1 MQLYKYR
8 YNKLSKL
15 KIIFDEK
22 FYNSQYAQD
31 PAASSGRLES
41 IMVEFEA
48 KRDLY
53 EIASPQNA
61 TRDDILRAHS
71 KRHLNYV
78 EQDPQ
83 LYDLAMLA
91 AGASITAAQE
101 AFDGNPSFA
110 VVRPPGHHA
119 SSDSSWGFC
128 YFNNISVSLL
138 SLFSQGKIKSAFILD
153 FDLHVGDGNINI
165 LSERDDGFEV
175 DIFNPGD
182 MDAMSY
188 MNLVR
193 EVMESITDADI
204 LVAAAGFDQGISDWG
219 NLLSEENYYDLGQ
232 LMKHHS
238 ERLCNGR
245 RYALLEGG
253 YNHSVLGKHTEA
265 FCRGLL

>member
-1 MQLYKYR
+1 M
-8 YNKLSKL
+8 SKL

-22 FYNSQYAQD
+22 FYDSQYTHD

-41 IMVEFEA
+41 IINELE
-48 KRDLY
+48 KNTDLY
-53 EIASPQNA
+53 EIISPKIASRN
-61 TRDDILRAHS
+61 DILRAHTEDHI
-71 KRHLNYV
+71 RYV
-78 EQDPQ
+78 EEDPR
-83 LYDLAMLA
+83 LHELALLA
-91 AGASITAAQE
+91 AGASITAAEE
-101 AFDGNPSFA
+101 AFNGNASFA

-119 SSDSSWGFC
+119 SAGSCWGFC
-128 YFNNISVSLL
+128 YYNNISVSLL
-138 SLFSQGKIKSAFILD
+138 SLFAKDLIKTAFVLD

-165 LSERDDGFEV
+165 LSDRDDGFDV

-182 MDAMSY
+182 MDAHSY

-193 EVMESITDADI
+193 EVMESLTEADI
-204 LVAAAGFDQGISDWG
+204 LVASAGFDQGISDWG
-219 NLLSEENYYDLGQ
+219 NLLSEENYYYLGQ

-265 FCRGLL
+265 FCRGFI